1 MGITYKDTGVN
12 ISAGDE
18 TIDRIKPLVRTT
30 FNDKVLTDIGLFGG
44 FYDAKFEDYDHPVLV
59 SSTDG
64 VGTKL
69 KIAFLTG
76 VHNTVGQCL
85 VNHCVDD
92 ILSCGARPLFFLD
105 YFATGKL
112 NPQVAE
118 EVVKGFVAGCKDTGC
133 ALIGGETAEMP
144 SIYNEG

>member
-1 MGITYKDTGVN
+1 MFPKDKYEN
-12 ISAGDE
+12 
-18 TIDRIKPLVRTT
+18 
-30 FNDKVLTDIGLFGG
+30 
-44 FYDAKFEDYDHPVLV
+44 PVLV

-69 KIAFLTG
+69 KIAFLSD

-92 ILSCGARPLFFLD
+92 ILAVGARPLFFLD

-112 NPQVAE
+112 SVEKIEQVMQ
-118 EVVKGFVAGCKDTGC
+118 GFAKACKENSTV
-133 ALIGGETAEMP
+133 LIGGETAEMP
-144 SIYNEG
+144 DFYQEGEYDISGTVVGVVDKKYMMPMRKHKR